1 MKNRPATQAQVKLA
15 ANHAQQAIVP
25 TRRAPVKPLEEVV
38 DAIRT
43 DSLDAPQTYLEETKV
58 PHGGE

>member
-1 MKNRPATQAQVKLA
+1 MTNRVEGREVVTTVAEQVGTSV
-15 ANHAQQAIVP
+15 VP
-25 TRRAPVKPLEEVV
+25 TRHAPTKPLEEVV

-43 DSLDAPQTYLEETKV
+43 DSLTDASSYLEETKV